1 MPQRLHSDQGRNF
14 ESAVIAELCKLYG
27 VRKSRTT
34 PHHPQG
40 NAQCERFNRTLHD
53 LLRSLPPDKKR
64 KWPEYLLELVY
75 AYNVTPHSS
84 TGYSPYYMLF
94 GMQPHL
100 PVDALLGQEPVLEKE
115 PAWLSVHKERLRDA
129 HTRARAYAERKA
141 ADRVTKRESGVYC
154 PEVEVGQQVYLRYR
168 PPGRNKI
175 QDAWAPTAYKV
186 VEVHGTTYTVE
197 PVGGGSAKRVHRS
210 DIRPCPRP
218 IPMPRRKVRPVE
230 DVPTSVLV
238 EEIPLLDAEC
248 VLVEETRWT
257 EEDPLYPVPE
267 ESQQQGVE
275 SENCAGLEEAQGRFN
290 DTLVNNEA
298 SAVEEL
304 SLHDTERTDSPL
316 DVVSARP
323 VPVPRNPREKSAA
336 PHPMPRRTQR
346 STAGVHGNPNRLPKS
361 ACNAVSFSP
370 DVLSQVLA
378 GMVLYTS
385 GKLQTVMDD

>member
-1 MPQRLHSDQGRNF
+1 MDFTTLEPASDGQENVLVVTD
-14 ESAVIAELCKLYG
+14 VITKF
-27 VRKSRTT
+27 TT

-40 NAQCERFNRTLHD
+40 NAQCERLNRTLPD

-64 KWPEYLLELVY
+64 KWPEYLPELVY

-100 PVDALLGQEPVLEKE
+100 PVDALLGQEPVFEKE
-115 PAWLSVHKERLRDA
+115 PAWLSVHKEQLRDV

-154 PEVEVGQQVYLRYR
+154 PEVEVGQQVYLRYC
-168 PPGRNKI
+168 PQGRNKI

-197 PVGGGSAKRVHRS
+197 PVGGGPAKRVHIS
-210 DIRPCPRP
+210 DIRPCSRL

-230 DVPTSVLV
+230 VPTSVLV
-238 EEIPLLDAEC
+238 EEIPSLDAEC

-257 EEDPLYPVPE
+257 KEDLVDPVLE
-267 ESQQQGVE
+267 ESQQQDVE
-275 SENCAGLEEAQGRFN
+275 SDNCAGLEEAQERYN
-290 DTLVNNEA
+290 DALVNNEV

-304 SLHDTERTDSPL
+304 SLPDIEITDSTL
-316 DVVSARP
+316 DVVSARS
-323 VPVPRNPREKSAA
+323 VPVPRNPRVKSAA
-336 PHPMPRRTQR
+336 PHPTPRRIQLP
-346 STAGVHGNPNRLPKS
+346 TAGVHGNPNRLNLLVMLCPLALMSFPK
-361 ACNAVSFSP
+361 CKRVCL
-370 DVLSQVLA
+370 VHIR
-378 GMVLYTS
+378 
-385 GKLQTVMDD
+385 